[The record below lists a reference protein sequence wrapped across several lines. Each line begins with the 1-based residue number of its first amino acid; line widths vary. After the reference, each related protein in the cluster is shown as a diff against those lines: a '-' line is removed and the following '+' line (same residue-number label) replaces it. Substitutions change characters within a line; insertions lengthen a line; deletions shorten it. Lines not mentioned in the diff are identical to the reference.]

1 MKIIYEM
8 IKRSMSWQIWSKKNK
23 KKKKKS
29 YHKNKVPWITK
40 SQSVEENALRAT
52 ESVPCKETN
61 THLRGDRNSFT
72 EKGMSEKQTE
82 FQQVEKERRNI
93 MSQDRD
99 GGAARVHWR
108 VSHVS

>member
-1 MKIIYEM
+1 M
-8 IKRSMSWQIWSKKNK
+8 
-23 KKKKKS
+23 
-29 YHKNKVPWITK
+29 
-40 SQSVEENALRAT
+40 EENALRAT

-99 GGAARVHWR
+99 GGAARVH
-108 VSHVS
+108 